1 MSLTSTQPTV
11 VVSSSALPTGAST
24 AALQTQPGVDI
35 GDVTVNNAGGGS
47 AVNIQDGGNTIT
59 VDGAVTVTGSVTAN
73 AGTNLN
79 TSTLA
84 LESGGNLASVNTNTD
99 PLVTSGGGGYVRQD
113 STATIAKET
122 GGNLAT
128 IVTDLTPFVT
138 SGGGGYVR
146 QDSTAT
152 IAKESGGN
160 LATVA
165 SVVDTKGVVEL
176 IGSPTVTYASANGTP
191 IGTATTT
198 DVVSAPTSGHHL
210 EIWHLHA
217 SNAGATSCKVGWK
230 EASGTQLYETQLPQ
244 NGVVSKNLYG
254 DWHLTTATKLQL
266 VTDAAG
272 SIYWTVGSRTVVD

>member
-1 MSLTSTQPTV
+1 MSLNSTQPTV
-11 VVSSSALPTGAST
+11 VVASSALPTGAATSANQSTEISSLATIATNTTGAST
-24 AALQTQPGVDI
+24 AAKQDTG
-35 GDVTVNNAGGGS
+35 NAS
-47 AVNIQDGGNTIT
+47 
-59 VDGAVTVTGSVTAN
+59 
-73 AGTNLN
+73 
-79 TSTLA
+79 
-84 LESGGNLASVNTNTD
+84 LASIKTD
-99 PLVTSGGGGYVRQD
+99 VDTLVTSGGGGYVRQD

-128 IVTDLTPFVT
+128 IVTDLTPLVT

-176 IGSPTVTYASANGTP
+176 VGSPTVTYASANGTP
-191 IGTATTT
+191 VSTATTT
-198 DVVSAPTSGHHL
+198 DVVGAPTSGHHL

-217 SNAGATSCKVGWK
+217 SNSGSTSCLVSWK
-230 EASGTQLYETQLPQ
+230 EASGTAIYETYLPL
-244 NGVVSKNLYG
+244 NGVFSKNLGG
-254 DWHLTTATKLQL
+254 DWHLTTATKLQM
-266 VTDAAG
+266 VTGAAG